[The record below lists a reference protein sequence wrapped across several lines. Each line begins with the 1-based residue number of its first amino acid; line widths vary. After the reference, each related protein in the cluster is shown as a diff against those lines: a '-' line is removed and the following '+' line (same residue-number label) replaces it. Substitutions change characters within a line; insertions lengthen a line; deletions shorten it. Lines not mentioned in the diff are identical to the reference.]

1 MGRFGI
7 LLLACCAVLIT
18 APVSAASDAILQ
30 VPLRFHIVTDLVMQK
45 NGVTMDN
52 PITPRD
58 IERILLPVIN
68 ATWAGARIQFTLERI
83 VQTPSLR
90 PPQRDRL
97 IAAIVDAKRNDS
109 GKSDPKRIRQ
119 LNKLVD
125 DRQHHSD
132 AINIYLVP
140 YLGQASQGNA
150 RPAER
155 RIYVGVWT
163 DKYQRSGSP
172 RPVKL
177 DEPRPFQ
184 QGSLG
189 RTLAHE
195 IGHILGL
202 KHPDKKSQTRF
213 SRLMGGKRPGYDLTS
228 EEITIARQHAMQF

>member
-18 APVSAASDAILQ
+18 APVSAASDAILK
-30 VPLRFHIVTDLVMQK
+30 VPLRFHIVTDLVMHK

-58 IERILLPVIN
+58 IERTLLPVIN
-68 ATWAGARIQFTLERI
+68 ATWAGARIRFTLERI
-83 VQTPSLR
+83 VQTPSLH

-125 DRQHHSD
+125 RRQHHPG

-150 RPAER
+150 KPADR
-155 RIYVGVWT
+155 RIYAGAWT
-163 DKYQRSGSP
+163 DKYQRSGGP
-172 RPVKL
+172 RPAKL
-177 DEPRPFQ
+177 AESLPFQ

-202 KHPDKKSQTRF
+202 KHPDKKTQIHF
-213 SRLMGGKRPGYDLTS
+213 SRLMGGKRPGYDLTP
-228 EEITIARQHAMQF
+228 EEIAIARQHAMQF